1 MKIPFLPK
9 LENSIQFY
17 HQSLVCLV
25 NLSVNIRG
33 RKDYRT
39 PEMKSVCNSDVI
51 EEVGKYGDSRKNSE
65 NTWTLRV
72 YGPQGIFAY
81 ILS

>member
-1 MKIPFLPK
+1 
-9 LENSIQFY
+9 
-17 HQSLVCLV
+17 
-25 NLSVNIRG
+25 
-33 RKDYRT
+33 
-39 PEMKSVCNSDVI
+39 MKSVCNSDVI

-72 YGPQGIFAY
+72 YGLQGIFAY